1 MHSVC
6 DDFTIFK
13 QLFPYDMTC
22 CFQDVVIDVID
33 VNSGLSPM
41 IYIRNQMVYPWN
53 EEIISLAIFNFGKK
67 KTKQKNKHVSSYIE
81 RRQRGRVSSV
91 SDSQPRRSRVTRTG
105 HSGRICSRLSPV
117 QIAPFLIRMFFIF
130 YFFRSRLNTLIFLPI
145 LGWKFL
151 VFLLSYS
158 LSLFRF
164 RMYSSLPLIAWA

>member
-67 KTKQKNKHVSSYIE
+67 KNKTKKQTCQQLHWKEAARPCIQRVRLATAAFPGDSNWPLRPDLFSVVPCSNYTLFNKNV
-81 RRQRGRVSSV
+81 
-91 SDSQPRRSRVTRTG
+91 
-105 HSGRICSRLSPV
+105 
-117 QIAPFLIRMFFIF
+117 FNF
-130 YFFRSRLNTLIFLPI
+130 FFRSRLNTLIFLPI